1 MTIKEVCRLCGEE
14 NREIINLGD
23 SPPANNFLDSQ
34 ISRIDS
40 FPLILDFCDSCG
52 GFQLRDCLDKDHLYS
67 NYTYLTPDTN
77 SLTEHYE
84 NIVDFLTKNSYI
96 DSSTDCLEIGSNN
109 GRFLNYLKP
118 HVNTVL
124 GVDPAKNVAT
134 YAKQLGI
141 ETIVDFFSK
150 DTVKKIENKNRDI
163 GFISARHMFAH
174 NSSPNEIFEGMDII
188 LNDEGVVLIEN
199 QYAFETLRTGAFDQ
213 IYHEHMFY
221 YSVQNMQNYLN
232 LYSYDLNDVFF
243 TNIHGGS
250 IVFIG
255 SRRGVFPIS
264 ENVNKQLNA
273 EKELLKGDKLF
284 DEFRDSVQEVKIK
297 TLNEIQLD
305 LANNKK
311 IIAYGAPAKAFT
323 MFSFLELDNNKIDFC
338 VDTSVTKIGKVFPK
352 SNIPVISEDDMQTRD
367 YDTVLVTAWNY
378 KDDILDRSESL
389 FKKGTKL
396 IFPLT
401 EFSTYIV

>member
-1 MTIKEVCRLCGEE
+1 MTIKQVCRLCGEE
-14 NREIINLGD
+14 NREIINLGE

-34 ISRIDS
+34 ISHIDS

-109 GRFLNYLKP
+109 GLFLNYLKP
-118 HVNTVL
+118 HVSTVL

-150 DTVKKIENKNRDI
+150 DTVKKIENKKRDI
-163 GFISARHMFAH
+163 GFVSARHMFAH
-174 NSSPNEIFEGMDII
+174 NSSPNEIFEGIDII

-243 TNIHGGS
+243 TNFTKNR
-250 IVFIG
+250 FIFICFN
-255 SRRGVFPIS
+255 FPNSWSFYPDVIFTES
-264 ENVNKQLNA
+264 FSC
-273 EKELLKGDKLF
+273 F
-284 DEFRDSVQEVKIK
+284 DFF
-297 TLNEIQLD
+297 N
-305 LANNKK
+305 
-311 IIAYGAPAKAFT
+311 
-323 MFSFLELDNNKIDFC
+323 
-338 VDTSVTKIGKVFPK
+338 
-352 SNIPVISEDDMQTRD
+352 
-367 YDTVLVTAWNY
+367 
-378 KDDILDRSESL
+378 
-389 FKKGTKL
+389 
-396 IFPLT
+396 
-401 EFSTYIV
+401 